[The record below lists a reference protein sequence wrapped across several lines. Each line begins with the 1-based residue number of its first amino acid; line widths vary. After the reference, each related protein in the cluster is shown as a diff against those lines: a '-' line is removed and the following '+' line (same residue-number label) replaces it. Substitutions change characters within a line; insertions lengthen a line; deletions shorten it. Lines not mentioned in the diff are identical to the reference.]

1 MILDLWTVLLQIL
14 QEIPGKSGL
23 PGSMSSLQSLLGAA
37 AAASGGGSGGA
48 GAFFNPPSI
57 LQAQDPFF
65 NLAAMQA
72 GGSSSA
78 NTLDLLQ
85 KCKFLS
91 LKHSSHHSV
100 LKITQKVSFF
110 TRTQEKV
117 LRVILKHYEIHY
129 ITDSFSAPTTRV
141 PMVPTM
147 VLPPSLI
154 TSAIT

>member
-1 MILDLWTVLLQIL
+1 MILRISGIPGIFSVTLSAIKNLFKASCISVHFKIKMYPTILGVGGQANKKESKEDDLQIL

-23 PGSMSSLQSLLGAA
+23 PGNMSSLQSLLG

-91 LKHSSHHSV
+91 S
-100 LKITQKVSFF
+100 
-110 TRTQEKV
+110 
-117 LRVILKHYEIHY
+117 
-129 ITDSFSAPTTRV
+129 
-141 PMVPTM
+141 
-147 VLPPSLI
+147 
-154 TSAIT
+154 

>member
-1 MILDLWTVLLQIL
+1 MYPTILGVGGQAKKESKEDDLQIL

-23 PGSMSSLQSLLGAA
+23 PGNMSSLQSLLG

-110 TRTQEKV
+110 QHCY
-117 LRVILKHYEIHY
+117 LKLFLARKFKYRMHQQVF
-129 ITDSFSAPTTRV
+129 DRNSAKNTV
-141 PMVPTM
+141 
-147 VLPPSLI
+147 
-154 TSAIT
+154 

>member
-1 MILDLWTVLLQIL
+1 MILRILGIPGIFCDFIDDKKNLFKFASCISVHFKIKMYPTILGVGGQAKKESKEDDLQIL

-23 PGSMSSLQSLLGAA
+23 PGNMSSLQSLLG

-110 TRTQEKV
+110 Q
-117 LRVILKHYEIHY
+117 HC
-129 ITDSFSAPTTRV
+129 
-141 PMVPTM
+141 
-147 VLPPSLI
+147 
-154 TSAIT
+154 

>member
-1 MILDLWTVLLQIL
+1 MTLSMIKKLVQVCVSVHFKIKMYPTILGVGGQAKKESKEDDLQIL

-23 PGSMSSLQSLLGAA
+23 PGNMSSLQSLLG

-85 KCKFLS
+85 KCKFFIF
-91 LKHSSHHSV
+91 K
-100 LKITQKVSFF
+100 T
-110 TRTQEKV
+110 
-117 LRVILKHYEIHY
+117 
-129 ITDSFSAPTTRV
+129 
-141 PMVPTM
+141 
-147 VLPPSLI
+147 LI
-154 TSAIT
+154 TVFKKALKKSHFINIASEASNE

>member
-1 MILDLWTVLLQIL
+1 MYPTILGVGGKAKKESKEDDLQIL

-23 PGSMSSLQSLLGAA
+23 PGSMNSLQSLLGAA

-100 LKITQKVSFF
+100 LKITKKVSNQNGRKF
-110 TRTQEKV
+110 RE
-117 LRVILKHYEIHY
+117 
-129 ITDSFSAPTTRV
+129 
-141 PMVPTM
+141 
-147 VLPPSLI
+147 SLLTFWLSI
-154 TSAIT
+154 ADVHSI

>member
-1 MILDLWTVLLQIL
+1 MYPTILGVGGQANKKESKEDDLQIL

-23 PGSMSSLQSLLGAA
+23 PGNMSSLQSLLG

-85 KCKFLS
+85 KCKFLCS
-91 LKHSSHHSV
+91 KLLSQCLKKHS
-100 LKITQKVSFF
+100 K
-110 TRTQEKV
+110 
-117 LRVILKHYEIHY
+117 
-129 ITDSFSAPTTRV
+129 
-141 PMVPTM
+141 
-147 VLPPSLI
+147 SLI
-154 TSAIT
+154 LSILRAKRATSKSSCLFTFLRRRHFW

>member
-1 MILDLWTVLLQIL
+1 MYPTILGVGGKAKKESKEDDLQIL

-37 AAASGGGSGGA
+37 AAASGGGSGGAGA

-110 TRTQEKV
+110 ST
-117 LRVILKHYEIHY
+117 L
-129 ITDSFSAPTTRV
+129 
-141 PMVPTM
+141 
-147 VLPPSLI
+147 LI
-154 TSAIT
+154 